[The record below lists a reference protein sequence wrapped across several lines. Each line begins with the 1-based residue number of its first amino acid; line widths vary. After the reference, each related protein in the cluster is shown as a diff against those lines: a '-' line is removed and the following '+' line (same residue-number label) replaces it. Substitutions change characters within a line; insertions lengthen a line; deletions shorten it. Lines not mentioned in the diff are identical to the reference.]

1 MKKFVAL
8 ILALLMCLSLV
19 ACTSEEDK
27 AFDAANAL
35 LEAGDYD
42 AAIEAFSAVGRYG
55 EISEKIYQAQ
65 LAKAKSE
72 MSFIYGTWKE
82 LHAEGTWTFKEDGTL
97 TVDREDGTYNCTF
110 ELDFGGLQVTGDM
123 ELWMF
128 TYEEDGITHLS
139 GDMYDLLTEAD
150 HAKIA
155 PVAVEITMDNW
166 SEYFELREANN
177 VSYNAFG
184 EIEYN
189 SPGYGLFL
197 KDEYY
202 DRLAGEYDAVTL
214 DIELIYDQACFKVVN
229 YDKNTFDSDLIGDY
243 ELEPGKLPKWWGDLE
258 TGCTVTSSA
267 YDRRNWT
274 DGYETDPYFQ
284 TVSAQFYLSGGYGES
299 DSAFYYIG
307 AENVAVS
314 RIQGNL
320 MLLPQ

>member
-42 AAIEAFSAVGRYG
+42 AAIEAFSAVGRYA
-55 EISEKIYQAQ
+55 EISEKIYQAE

-82 LHAEGTWTFKEDGTL
+82 LQTEGTWIFKEDGTL
-97 TVDREDGTYNCTF
+97 TIDREDGTYNCTF
-110 ELDFGGLQVTGDM
+110 ELGFDGLQVTGGMD
-123 ELWMF
+123 LWMF
-128 TYEEDGITHLS
+128 TYEEEGITHLA

-166 SEYFELREANN
+166 SEYFELRESNN
-177 VSYNAFG
+177 VYHNAFG
-184 EIEYN
+184 EIEQN
-189 SPGYGLFL
+189 SPSYGLFL

-202 DRLAGEYDAVTL
+202 DRLAGEYDAVSL
-214 DIELIYDQACFKVVN
+214 DVELIYDQACFHVVN
-229 YDKNTFDSDLIGDY
+229 YDKNTFDSNLIGDY
-243 ELEPGKLPKWWGDLE
+243 ELEPGTLPKWWDELE
-258 TGCTVTSSA
+258 TGSTVTSSA

-284 TVSAQFYLSGGYGES
+284 TVSAQFYFPFSYGENGS
-299 DSAFYYIG
+299 KFFFIG
-307 AENVAVS
+307 AQNVDVS
-314 RIQGNL
+314 RIQGTL